1 MIIANGIATLE
12 ISAFIMGKKDTI
24 YPTLLWDKDTAIL
37 VDACYPGQL
46 PLIRK
51 AMEQTNVPL
60 DKLDTVILTHQD
72 LDHIGSLPLMLK
84 ESPRKIEVWASEV
97 ERPYIQGDKRL
108 LKLTAEAVEQADAM
122 LSPDLPEQLRSAFKA
137 MLANPPQAQVD
148 RTLADNEV
156 LPHCGGV
163 IVIDTPGHT
172 PGHISLYHQPS
183 KTLIAGD
190 AMVIANGELHGPNPQ
205 YSIDM
210 DTAISSLN
218 KLAQFEIDTVI
229 CYHGGVFQGNVNE
242 RIARLAA
249 V

>member
-46 PLIRK
+46 PHIRE

-84 ESPRKIEVWASEV
+84 ESPRKIEVLASEV

-122 LSPDLPEQLRSAFKA
+122 LPPDLPEQLRSAFKA

-148 RTLADNEV
+148 RTLADGDV
-156 LPHCGGV
+156 LPYCGGI

-183 KTLIAGD
+183 KSLIAGD
-190 AMVIANGELHGPNPQ
+190 AMVIADGELHGPNPQ
-205 YSIDM
+205 YSLDI